1 MVQRRRRKKVEITS
15 CFFLAVFSDFSMS
28 DNDFRKWERV
38 RLGERD
44 RERMRER
51 KEEVECVREKEGKEV
66 KKANNIE
73 EIVKVERGILSK
85 KELET

>member
-1 MVQRRRRKKVEITS
+1 MKVECHGAEKKKKKLKS
-15 CFFLAVFSDFSMS
+15 LLAFFSLLLAVFSDFSMS

-51 KEEVECVREKEGKEV
+51 VRERKEEVECERE
-66 KKANNIE
+66 
-73 EIVKVERGILSK
+73 RK
-85 KELET
+85 KEKK